1 MVTSLLFVELYLQ
14 VSTGDLIK
22 GHVERALS
30 GNQYSLGV
38 VVFIF
43 IGFGNFKPESD
54 LPGECLIFHEDGEE
68 ELFEFIGAEGLQ
80 VKEVDNDPEDLLQ
93 VTKSIAADVRVFV
106 EKHLD
111 FGRLSPDI
119 IPFLG
124 EDEDVVPGGL
134 QDHFGV
140 LH

>member
-1 MVTSLLFVELYLQ
+1 M
-14 VSTGDLIK
+14 
-22 GHVERALS
+22 
-30 GNQYSLGV
+30 
-38 VVFIF
+38 
-43 IGFGNFKPESD
+43 
-54 LPGECLIFHEDGEE
+54 IFHEDGEE

-119 IPFLG
+119 ILFLG
-124 EDEDVVPGGL
+124 KDEDVVPGGL